1 MKSRISTA
9 IAAGATARSIASMD
23 AERAM
28 QPTLKD
34 VARAAR
40 VSPAT
45 VSYVLNNNRSA
56 ERISAETKQRILSAA
71 GRLGYKL
78 NPIGRALQRGYT
90 NQVTL
95 IIVNWNLAISH
106 AATALAI
113 SRQAARHDLALTV
126 QVMDDDHSAERFI
139 RQNSLHKLGGVLVL
153 WDSPAF
159 KESALLRLA
168 ADHVPVVDLL
178 PGSPEGVSM
187 VTADREDASYR
198 ATRHLLGLGHKHIGL
213 ISDSVTRPKT
223 TSQKVAGYRRALRE
237 AGVAYQP
244 QYVQEVTEFGFEGGR
259 AGFRMLFSRCPEI
272 TALFCINDA
281 IALGA
286 MDAARGAGLNCPAD
300 LSIVGF
306 GDSPEGSHW
315 RPTLTTVALSADLV
329 AESAV
334 GLIRQQRSRRETVA
348 RSILIPEG
356 LIVRESTRRAGL

>member
-1 MKSRISTA
+1 MKPRIEPVRSTRPA
-9 IAAGATARSIASMD
+9 VPKGNRAR
-23 AERAM
+23 RV
-28 QPTLKD
+28 QPTIKD

-40 VSPAT
+40 VSSAT
-45 VSYVLNNNRSA
+45 VSYVLNNTRSA
-56 ERISAETKQRILSAA
+56 DRITGETKRRILASAS
-71 GRLGYKL
+71 RLGYRF
-78 NPIGRALQRGYT
+78 NPLGRALQRGYT

-126 QVMDDDHSAERFI
+126 QVMDNDEAAERFI
-139 RQNSLHKLGGVLVL
+139 QGHSLHNLGGVLVL

-159 KESALLRLA
+159 ENSALRQLA

-178 PGSPEGVSM
+178 PGSPEGISM
-187 VTADREDASYR
+187 VTADREDASFR
-198 ATRHLLGLGHKHIGL
+198 ATRHLLGLGHRHIGL
-213 ISDSVTRPKT
+213 IGDSITRPKT
-223 TSQKVAGYRRALRE
+223 TLQKVAGYRRALEE
-237 AGVAYQP
+237 AGLPYQP
-244 QYVQEVTEFGFEGGR
+244 AFVQEVTEFGFEGGQLGYR
-259 AGFRMLFSRCPEI
+259 KLAERCPQI

-286 MDAARGAGLNCPAD
+286 MDAAHELGRMCPDD

-329 AESAV
+329 AENAV
-334 GLIRQQRSRRETVA
+334 ALIKQQRQRRSTTA
-348 RSILIPEG
+348 RSVLIPEG
-356 LIVRESTRRAGL
+356 LIIRESTRRAKV

>member
-1 MKSRISTA
+1 MKPRIEPAHSA
-9 IAAGATARSIASMD
+9 RKPGPARSA
-23 AERAM
+23 ARPV

-34 VARAAR
+34 VARAAQ
-40 VSPAT
+40 VSAAT
-45 VSYVLNNNRSA
+45 VSYVLNNSQSA
-56 ERISAETKQRILSAA
+56 ERISHETKRRILASAS
-71 GRLGYKL
+71 RLGYRS

-126 QVMDDDHSAERFI
+126 QVMDDDQSAERFI
-139 RQNSLHKLGGVLVL
+139 QGHSLHNLGGVLVL

-159 KESALLRLA
+159 QESALVELA

-178 PGSPEGVSM
+178 PGSPAGISM

-198 ATRHLLGLGHKHIGL
+198 ATRHLLGLGHRHIGL

-223 TSQKVAGYRRALRE
+223 TSQKLAGFRRAMDE
-237 AGVAYQP
+237 AGLAYQP
-244 QYVQEVTEFGFEGGR
+244 QYVQEVTEFGFEGGQ
-259 AGFRMLFSRCPEI
+259 AGYRKLAERCPEI

-286 MDAARGAGLNCPAD
+286 MDAAQELGRVCPED

-306 GDSPEGSHW
+306 GDSPEGNHW
-315 RPTLTTVALSADLV
+315 KPTLTTVALSADLV
-329 AESAV
+329 AENAV
-334 GLIRQQRSRRETVA
+334 GLIKQQRLRRGGGAKCV
-348 RSILIPEG
+348 LIPEG
-356 LIVRESTRRAGL
+356 LIIRESTRRAEA